1 MPRILAVAIF
11 ITTLLASVQRGRIL
25 MSNRI
30 YACACQRF
38 FLNSLRNLLLASLLC
53 LASIAKAENLAS
65 PNQFIHSLLETSRTA
80 CLNSM
85 SISGKAHIDEAY
97 SATRFTFCQCYPERA
112 RQLKNSL
119 PKSIQETPI
128 SEKEFVRLYLPEI
141 VNKCAKEQAISM
153 FSGDCPTRL
162 SKSKPN
168 SSKYC
173 SCMANYIDGVS
184 DMEAAQIGLE
194 SSKYI
199 PLLAESNKR
208 GQPPPKMPAAFK
220 NFMAMDSIC
229 TLNSSDK

>member
-1 MPRILAVAIF
+1 M
-11 ITTLLASVQRGRIL
+11 G
-25 MSNRI
+25 NRI
-30 YACACQRF
+30 YACIFQRF
-38 FLNSLRNLLLASLLC
+38 FLNFRHNLLIGSLLC
-53 LASIAKAENLAS
+53 LASSAQAENFATA
-65 PNQFIHSLLETSRTA
+65 NQFIDSLLETSRTA

-85 SISGKAHIDEAY
+85 STSRKAQIDDEAY
-97 SATRFTFCQCYPERA
+97 SAARFTFCQCYPERA
-112 RQLKNSL
+112 RLLKNNL
-119 PKSIQETPI
+119 PKSIQETPM

-141 VNKCAKEQAISM
+141 VNKCAKEQAKSM
-153 FSGDCPTRL
+153 FSGDCPARL

-168 SSKYC
+168 SAKYC

-208 GQPPPKMPAAFK
+208 GQPPPKMPNAFK

-229 TLNSSDK
+229 TLK